1 MPETPG
7 ALMRRFKR
15 EVANPDDRVEG
26 EQVTKFFW
34 LPAETMALAHSAP
47 TGTGRG
53 PVYYAMPTWSV
64 TNLLS
69 WWTLA
74 EIEAARDI
82 HDGYNGTVNGNPV
95 YTQGVDLDIDRVRRF
110 LRFDGTGD
118 NVDVGYITH
127 LDGAATVS
135 FAARFR
141 IDSSANP
148 TFEHYLIGKYPA
160 TAGNRQFLIGISP
173 LGGVFRVIVYIHDGT
188 GLIWG
193 VGPAD
198 LSLNVFYTIVVSYN
212 GGLATNAE
220 RLKIYLNGSPVSLSF
235 SGTIPATF
243 RATGGDNVFIGDVIN
258 GSGGNEWHG
267 DIYDVAIWE
276 TTLSEAQALAYH
288 DDILTDRIVAGFF
301 KAS

>member
-7 ALMRRFKR
+7 ALMRRLKR

-118 NVDVGYITH
+118 DVDVGDITE
-127 LDGAATVS
+127 LDGAATVTW
-135 FAARFR
+135 ACRFR
-141 IDSSANP
+141 VSSLA
-148 TFEHYLIGKYPA
+148 TLRALIGRSVAVNEQFSIEVDTSGRVYAFLNGGIRGYTVAGTIALNTWYTLVVVFNGAGATNPDKQQIYVNGVPKTLTFASAPPA
-160 TAGNRQFLIGISP
+160 TLATVTGD
-173 LGGVFRVIVYIHDGT
+173 VYIGQRGDGSQR
-188 GLIWG
+188 L
-193 VGPAD
+193 VGD
-198 LSLNVFYTIVVSYN
+198 
-212 GGLATNAE
+212 E
-220 RLKIYLNGSPVSLSF
+220 
-235 SGTIPATF
+235 
-243 RATGGDNVFIGDVIN
+243 
-258 GSGGNEWHG
+258 
-267 DIYDVAIWE
+267 YDTAIWL
-276 TTLSEAQALAYH
+276 TNLSAAQALAYH
-288 DDILTDRIVAGFF
+288 NDASTDRIVAGFF